1 MDIDTSNASPIITY
15 NSITVK
21 KITISSISIDPLK
34 RIANFTVS
42 YWNGTVLLGNE
53 SYTYKATYTKLSD
66 PQPVLKSISA
76 PSTTSYTITI
86 SATIGGIAYTTLV
99 FTSLYPYLTNNLTIY
114 YSQIDP
120 SIISLVSASTS
131 YTNVSYTDVTI
142 NSVVTRTYSYTGTFG
157 TFKSTVN
164 YASPSDNTGPG
175 TIPYLSIA
183 NASYSFFDTSNIRV
197 FYTVNDVQYS
207 VIITQPTPSL
217 LCRAGITTLYKNSG
231 NLLSVTTDPNTF
243 NIPLQIGTNDTL
255 DVKSEPNTTVSNP
268 AIQTNIYDIP
278 IYKSVS
284 ALPSLSIYYNPN
296 NISDIS
302 VTNTSPYTETAYK
315 VFFTSVTFIKDSP
328 TTYQFTNISYSTSN
342 TSNATNVTFQSKQL
356 TVTSSQIEQARI
368 YCNPLN
374 KADIGFQ
381 DDSTNYND
389 LISIMPLPPPSDTD
403 TATAN
408 KISTL
413 IKTFNTTKNI
423 TTVSMNST
431 KGTLSI

>member
-1 MDIDTSNASPIITY
+1 MDIDTSNATPIITY

-53 SYTYKATYTKLSD
+53 SYTYKATYIQPIT
-66 PQPVLKSISA
+66 PPVLKSLSV

-86 SATIGGIAYTTLV
+86 NATIGGTLSYTIPP
-99 FTSLYPYLTNNLTIY
+99 FTSLFPYLTSGLTIY

-120 SIISLVSASTS
+120 SMISLVSTTTS
-131 YTNVSYTDVTI
+131 YNSMARDTRVIPNKYT
-142 NSVVTRTYSYTGTFG
+142 YTGSFG
-157 TFKSTVN
+157 TFVSLTN
-164 YASPSDNTGPG
+164 YASPFDNTGAG
-175 TIPYLSIA
+175 SIPYLSIT
-183 NASYSFFDTSNIRV
+183 NASYSFVDASNINIRV

-231 NLLSVTTDPNTF
+231 NLLSVTTDPINY

-255 DVKSEPNTTVSNP
+255 NVKSEPNTTVSNP
-268 AIQTNIYDIP
+268 AIQTNMYDTIP

-284 ALPSLSIYYNPN
+284 ALPSLSIYYNPH

-302 VTNTSPYTETAYK
+302 ATNTSPYTQIAYK

-328 TTYQFTNISYSTSN
+328 TYQFTNLSYSTSN

-356 TVTSSQIEQARI
+356 TITSSQIEPAPI

-374 KADIGFQ
+374 TADIGFQ
-381 DDSTNYND
+381 DDTKDKYD
-389 LISIMPLPPPSDTD
+389 KLISIMTTTPTPT
-403 TATAN
+403 TT

-413 IKTFNTTKNI
+413 LNLFNTTINK
-423 TTVSMNST
+423 TVT
-431 KGTLSI
+431 FDYKGSLSIQ